1 MRDSDSFF
9 SGSAD
14 DAVETLAA
22 AAATAPEVTAGASG
36 VASKAGMVTAASWV
50 APDASTLVA
59 TEAASEL
66 LEPFGVGVHQN
77 PAQQY
82 YDQHPTKQWHGGRLP
97 CSNSLLSK
105 ISNSTIHQASPS
117 NQSLRTTFPR
127 PL

>member
-22 AAATAPEVTAGASG
+22 AAATAPEVTAGVSG

-50 APDASTLVA
+50 APNASTLVA

-66 LEPFGVGVHQN
+66 LEPFGPTTVGFM
-77 PAQQY
+77 
-82 YDQHPTKQWHGGRLP
+82 D
-97 CSNSLLSK
+97 SLLT
-105 ISNSTIHQASPS
+105 NRFT
-117 NQSLRTTFPR
+117 NTFSG
-127 PL
+127 